1 MWRSVGAGRSESH
14 AGGRWETIIGGEA
27 GGAGSSKRSS
37 TGTITGAKNL
47 RKRLELGLTA
57 KTFRQRGGG
66 FAATL
71 SRQEERWK
79 TIQIIRVVQETRQ
92 VTQGKKMHTRGVDAV
107 APQTI
112 TEIRYSGAFAEA
124 NRAPLERVV
133 TEPLKIG
140 GRIHGPRGRGLEETL
155 RGC

>member
-1 MWRSVGAGRSESH
+1 MWQSVGAGRSESH
-14 AGGRWETIIGGEA
+14 AGGRWETVSGGEA
-27 GGAGSSKRSS
+27 GGAGSSKRTS

-47 RKRLELGLTA
+47 RKRFEFGLTA
-57 KTFRQRGGG
+57 KTFRQRCGG

-71 SRQEERWK
+71 SRQEERRK

-112 TEIRYSGAFAEA
+112 TKVCHSGALAEA
-124 NRAPLERVV
+124 DGALFERIV
-133 TEPLKIG
+133 TQPLKIG
-140 GRIHGPRGRGLEETL
+140 GRIH
-155 RGC
+155 